1 MTQAKKLKKAIRSR
15 AAKTGESYTAAR
27 RQVLEARRRRA
38 TAAAPAPRPAPTS
51 KPRSARKRGAS
62 YDDKLR
68 EKTGH
73 GLEHWFAVLDRFGA
87 AAKGHT
93 AAARHLSEEHG
104 VPSWHC
110 QMVTVEYERARG
122 LRVTN
127 QSCDGDFQ
135 VTVSRTVAATV
146 AQVADLINDAAR
158 RKRWLRGA
166 DPVIGRALEAAF
178 GGDQP
183 RRVTVKTPEYARLR
197 FPCDGTT
204 VEILVYGKPGGKASV
219 SAHNTKLAGSAA
231 VEARRAV
238 WGAALDGLRAALAG

>member
-1 MTQAKKLKKAIRSR
+1 MTKAGKLKKVIRAR
-15 AAKTGESYTAAR
+15 AARTGERYTAAR

-38 TAAAPAPRPAPTS
+38 VPVPPAATPAPPRKPAS
-51 KPRSARKRGAS
+51 RQRGAS

-73 GLEHWFAVLDRFGA
+73 GLDHWFAVLDRFDA

-93 AAARHLSEEHG
+93 AAARHLGEEHG

-122 LRVTN
+122 LRAVN

-135 VTVSRTVAATV
+135 VTVSRTVTATV
-146 AQVADLINDAAR
+146 GQVAELINDPAR
-158 RKRWLRGA
+158 RKRWLRAA
-166 DPVIGRALEAAF
+166 DPGIARALEAAF
-178 GGDQP
+178 AGDKP
-183 RRVTVKTPEYARLR
+183 RRVTVKSPAYARLR

-204 VEILVYGKPGGKASV
+204 VEILIYGKAGGKASV
-219 SAHNTKLAGSAA
+219 SAHNTKLAGPGA
-231 VEARRAV
+231 VEARRGI
-238 WGAALDGLRAALAG
+238 WGAALDGLRAQLVR